1 MPRINISLNGINL
14 ADFRQI
20 IALVMTLITIVG
32 GVAGLVG
39 AGGSSSGGGGIPSIG
54 SQQVTQQQLIDALN
68 DYRRANNRPE
78 LQAMPALNAV
88 AQNWSDT
95 LARPG
100 QPFDHNPH
108 YRDQYPAGA
117 SLESE
122 NILQN
127 HRGASAQQLI
137 QQWANSPG
145 HRANMLRHGI
155 THVGVG
161 ITVRGNTLWAV
172 QNFAKY

>member
-68 DYRRANNRPE
+68 DYRRANNR
-78 LQAMPALNAV
+78 
-88 AQNWSDT
+88 T
-95 LARPG
+95 
-100 QPFDHNPH
+100 
-108 YRDQYPAGA
+108 
-117 SLESE
+117 
-122 NILQN
+122 
-127 HRGASAQQLI
+127 
-137 QQWANSPG
+137 
-145 HRANMLRHGI
+145 
-155 THVGVG
+155 
-161 ITVRGNTLWAV
+161 
-172 QNFAKY
+172 